1 MTEGVDGPADC
12 SSNCK
17 RKFSLEILHTLYI
30 RHFCVSFLRII
41 FYILWNS
48 THVWV
53 NEQIH
58 KYLIHMDFK
67 LKSKQAVTVTLIL
80 FDWLEIK

>member
-48 THVWV
+48 TRLSKVF
-53 NEQIH
+53 